1 MRALSTG
8 ARYFAIVFGAGFV
21 LGPIRVLWLVPRV
34 GTRAAELLEVPLML
48 AVIVFAARWL
58 VGRLAPPP
66 TPAERLGAGLVALGL
81 VLVAEGT
88 LVLPLRGLSVG
99 EYLATRD
106 PVSGAVY
113 AGTLGVFA
121 VMPLLV
127 RRR

>member
-8 ARYFAIVFGAGFV
+8 VSYFAIVFGAGFV

-34 GTRAAELLEVPLML
+34 GTRTAELLEAPLML
-48 AVIVFAARWL
+48 AVIVLAARWR
-58 VGRLAPPP
+58 VGRLVPPP

-81 VLVAEGT
+81 VVAAEAILV
-88 LVLPLRGLSVG
+88 VPLRGLTAG

-106 PVSGAVY
+106 PVAGAVY
-113 AGTLGVFA
+113 VGTLGLLA

>member
-8 ARYFAIVFGAGFV
+8 ARYFAIVFGAGFA

-34 GTRAAELLEVPLML
+34 GTRAAELLEAPLML
-48 AVIVFAARWL
+48 AVIVFAARL
-58 VGRLAPPP
+58 VGRVAPPP

-113 AGTLGVFA
+113 AGTLGVLA